1 MVVEVAG
8 RRLVLERFALHDVA
22 PVAGRVADAQEDR
35 PVEQLRPGQRVG
47 PPRRPVDRVV
57 GVLEEVR
64 AGLAR
69 ESVGHWA
76 DGTRGLAGSRRRR
89 GSMRRCRPM
98 SAVPGFLPS
107 THGLHFA
114 NRFPPGPT
122 VRLGPFDTRWFAGV
136 GDAANGLCGG
146 MAWYVRER
154 FEAGLPIPPDR
165 GPAGQ
170 RLAALPGAVRRQV
183 LSLEWLR
190 TPLGFWW
197 MGARGQTT
205 RPGGPATANARR
217 SRPRSR
223 RATWRWSAWSASRA

>member
-1 MVVEVAG
+1 M
-8 RRLVLERFALHDVA
+8 
-22 PVAGRVADAQEDR
+22 
-35 PVEQLRPGQRVG
+35 
-47 PPRRPVDRVV
+47 
-57 GVLEEVR
+57 
-64 AGLAR
+64 LA
-69 ESVGHWA
+69 
-76 DGTRGLAGSRRRR
+76 
-89 GSMRRCRPM
+89 M

-165 GPAGQ
+165 DPPVNGSPLFQ
-170 RLAALPGAVRRQV
+170 ALVRRQV
-183 LSLEWLR
+183 LSLEWMR

-197 MGARGQTT
+197 MGARGHDDE
-205 RPGGPATANARR
+205 ARR
-217 SRPRSR
+217 TRDSECPKIE
-223 RATWRWSAWSASRA
+223 ATIASGHLAMVGLVRHEGLNPFKLTESHQALAYACDAQGGATTVRIYDPNHPDVDDITLVADLTGIRQSTGETLYGFFRL